1 MTKPLQT
8 RFSNKKIWIYR
19 FLLGFLF
26 FVGSIIIHKPAD
38 LWGQTALVIPDD
50 ALVYE
55 GSISSL
61 NVTKDTTSIIF
72 DGATTFKVYLLFNNQ
87 NVLTGSNVQVTIPAL
102 NYQSQMVETAAGI
115 YGLSFSDQLNIAIQF
130 PYVTLPQ
137 IEQWQIEPLS
147 YSLSLGDQTKIED
160 AAVFVTPLSIV
171 EEIAKTIVNQKA
183 VIGYL
188 GHANLNLSTSASQD
202 YQIDFVID
210 FQARLLDETQ
220 TPLTNQSFEATLE
233 MPGHNYL
240 ETVSLTTDSEGI
252 FKYARQESAIIKV
265 TGGNYAILTEPLSI
279 EGVSF
284 AAEGVATVTG
294 VVSENGIPI
303 FKAAVYIGNNPT
315 VYSDETG
322 RYSAEVVPGTT
333 TMVAHTGS
341 GEFIGEKTLTLGQGE
356 ISAADFNFTPW
367 VITGNVTENGNAL
380 AGARVWAG
388 RNRPVLTDSS
398 GAYSADVQ
406 GDEIKI
412 SVFTAMGEFI
422 GGRTVIKG
430 TGGTADFDFK
440 PAVVKGIVTEKGS
453 PLEGA
458 KVYVGLNKPFLTNAS
473 GEYVVRAKSGFA
485 RVFAYTGSDEF
496 IGEQM
501 VTLDEKGTAV
511 VNFDFNPVN
520 IIGTVTVDGLG
531 ISKADVYVGANVP
544 VKTDAIGQY
553 LTRVQVGT
561 WKVFAENASN
571 ELIAET
577 TVQIVPQD
585 IIVVNLP

>member
-1 MTKPLQT
+1 M
-8 RFSNKKIWIYR
+8 
-19 FLLGFLF
+19 LGFLLF
-26 FVGSIIIHKPAD
+26 AGQFIFYNPAD
-38 LWGQTALVIPDD
+38 LWGQTGIVVPDD

-55 GSISSL
+55 GKISYL
-61 NVTKDTTSIIF
+61 YVKKDTTSITF
-72 DGATTFKVYLLFNNQ
+72 DGATTIKVYLLFNNQ
-87 NVLTGSNVQVTIPAL
+87 NVLTGSNVQLTIPTL
-102 NYQSQMVETAAGI
+102 NYQGQMVETAAGI
-115 YGLSFSDQLNIAIQF
+115 YGLSFSDQLNITIQF

-160 AAVFVTPLSIV
+160 TAVFVTPLSVI

-188 GHANLNLSTSASQD
+188 GHANLDASSSVSQD
-202 YQIDFVID
+202 YQIDFVVD

-220 TPLTNQSFEATLE
+220 TPLANQSFEATLE
-233 MPGHNYL
+233 MPGHNYR
-240 ETVSLTTDSEGI
+240 ETISLTTDSEGI
-252 FKYARQESAIIKV
+252 FKYTRQESAIIKV

-279 EGVSF
+279 EGASF
-284 AAEGVATVTG
+284 AAQGFATVTG
-294 VVSENGIPI
+294 VVSKNGVPI
-303 FKAAVYIGNNPT
+303 SKAAVYIGNNPI

-322 RYSAEVVPGTT
+322 RYNAEVATGTT
-333 TMVAHTGS
+333 TIVAHTAS
-341 GEFIGEKTLTLGQGE
+341 GEFIGEKTLTVGQGE
-356 ISAADFNFTPW
+356 ILTADFNFTPW
-367 VITGNVTENGNAL
+367 VITGNVAENGNVL

-398 GAYSADVQ
+398 GVYNANVQ

-422 GGRTVIKG
+422 GERTVIKG
-430 TGGTADFDFK
+430 ISSTVDFDFK
-440 PAVVKGIVTEKGS
+440 PAVVKGVVTETGS

-458 KVYVGLNKPFLTNAS
+458 KVYVGLNKPFLANAS
-473 GEYVVRAKSGFA
+473 GEYAVRAKSGFT

-501 VTLDEKGTAV
+501 VTLDEKGTPV
-511 VNFDFNPVN
+511 VNFNFNPVN
-520 IIGTVTVDGLG
+520 IIGTVTVGGLG
-531 ISKADVYVGANVP
+531 IAKADVYVGANAP
-544 VKTDAIGQY
+544 VKTDATGQY